1 MINCQNE
8 MQYGVLM
15 KNFFVF
21 FRKIIP
27 EKSCC
32 FVFIILLLCFSSSTA
47 AKEEDSEKLKK
58 DYFLSQ
64 SLKLGKKPVQSAF
77 FSPNDQQAVILSG
90 SSSLE
95 IFKIQNGKR
104 LSVISSHEHKAI
116 SLVLHAGG
124 KLAVTGGQDD
134 TVRIW
139 STDQSTVQA
148 VMRGH
153 LSAVSVLAL
162 NTGGEILASGSLDG
176 TIILWNMK
184 EHELL
189 KSTKV
194 IGKSSIKSL
203 AFHPNGKILA
213 IGGEDGSLQFR
224 SIPEMKLITTLS
236 GHKNSVN
243 DLEFNPRGDLFVS
256 ASEDGKVIIWDWKVK
271 KQRSKINFEE
281 AVSTIS
287 INPKLAEIVVG
298 TAGGRLETWS
308 LAKGTLLHQ
317 ITESGPLI
325 SSAGYDRNGSRIISA
340 LEDGTV
346 QIWENG
352 VSLHMKTFSGHERIV
367 ESLEFSQNNKFLISS
382 SSDKSVRIW
391 DLKTNESVHNFDI
404 GNHRVQDLR
413 FAPGSQQFATAGT
426 DSSVIIWD
434 AKDGSR
440 VRTLKFHKGKINTIS
455 YHPQDSVLLS
465 AGSDRKWVLWDL
477 VSGKSLLSHKGHTSQ
492 ILAASFSPDG
502 KRFATAG
509 SDLFI
514 KIWQYPQG
522 EELGQ
527 LKGHKKPV
535 RTLAFS
541 PDGKLLASG
550 SQDNQIFIW
559 RLEPEISK
567 TPFRKLDGHSDTVTQ
582 IFFSISGKALIS
594 ISKDKTMRLWE
605 VKSGNMLRIL
615 HGDSTPL
622 FAAAQ
627 SPDGKLIALSN
638 LTNDITILTF
648 PTDIPELQEDKGD
661 VSASGETD
669 NSASLQTSESDSDA
683 SDKYGI
689 DLENLKEMEK
699 LLMTAEELRAYAVTE
714 TEDLS
719 TVQYDL
725 QQRLNLLLKTKDTCL
740 HAAEMEKLALKI
752 LVIVPDDLAAYH
764 ALVKTSILKQDFAT
778 LSLFVSLGYFAELDQ
793 ELYDYISILE
803 VRNIFDNLRFELFDQ
818 SFVRQGNKQKI
829 KLENCKVNPLS
840 VSLSGISWNLRYP
853 VEFLKNI
860 NSIPRLID
868 LREYM
873 NLPQKEFQ
881 DRMFAEIERILGS
894 KTPHSISYLP
904 KTPEE
909 RSEKVPV
916 GILNL
921 NLEKAQTWKD
931 DGMASFSLRK
941 LGGQWQSYQTDR
953 DNRIVMHLPAGSYS
967 LKVAGVLRKTFFLI
981 DGTQLDLSID

>member
-1 MINCQNE
+1 
-8 MQYGVLM
+8 M
-15 KNFFVF
+15 KNLFVF
-21 FRKIIP
+21 IRKIIP
-27 EKSCC
+27 EKTCC
-32 FVFIILLLCFSSSTA
+32 FVFIILLLCLSSSTA

-64 SLKLGKKPVQSAF
+64 SLKLGKKPVQSAV

-95 IFKIQNGKR
+95 IFRIQNGKR
-104 LSVISSHEHKAI
+104 LGVISSHEHKAI

-139 STDQSTVQA
+139 STDQSTAQA

-176 TIILWNMK
+176 TVILWNMK

-203 AFHPNGKILA
+203 AFHPNGRILA

-236 GHKNSVN
+236 GHKNSIN

-256 ASEDGKVIIWDWKVK
+256 GSEDGTVIIWDWKVK
-271 KQRSKINFEE
+271 KQRSKINFED

-287 INPKLAEIVVG
+287 IHPKLAEIVVG

-325 SSAGYDRNGSRIISA
+325 SSTGYDRNGSRIISA

-346 QIWENG
+346 EIWENE
-352 VSLHMKTFSGHERIV
+352 VSLHLKTFSGHERIV
-367 ESLEFSQNNKFLISS
+367 ESLDFSSNNKFLISS
-382 SSDKSVRIW
+382 SSDKRVRIW
-391 DLKTNESVHNFDI
+391 DLKTNENVHNFDI

-413 FAPGSQQFATAGT
+413 FAPGSQSFATAGS

-440 VRTLKFHKGKINTIS
+440 VRTLKFHKGKINALS

-465 AGSDRKWVLWDL
+465 AGSDSKWVLWDL
-477 VSGKSLLSHKGHTSQ
+477 VSGKSMLSHKGHTSQ

-514 KIWQYPQG
+514 KIWEYPQG

-535 RTLAFS
+535 TTLAIS
-541 PDGKLLASG
+541 PDGKFLTSG
-550 SQDNQIFIW
+550 SKDNQIFLW

-567 TPFRKLDGHSDTVTQ
+567 TPFRKLDGHSYNVTQ
-582 IFFSISGKALIS
+582 VFFSIAGKALIS

-605 VKSGNMLRIL
+605 VKSGNMMRIL
-615 HGDSTPL
+615 HVDSTPL
-622 FAAAQ
+622 VAASL

-648 PTDIPELQEDKGD
+648 PTDIPELQDDTGD
-661 VSASGETD
+661 VSVSGETD

-699 LLMTAEELRAYAVTE
+699 LPMTAEELRAYAVTE
-714 TEDLS
+714 TDDFS
-719 TVQYDL
+719 TVQYEM

-778 LSLFVSLGYFAELDQ
+778 LSLFVSSGYFAELDQ

-829 KLENCKVNPLS
+829 KLANCKGNPLS
-840 VSLSGISWNLRYP
+840 VSLSGISRNLRYP

-894 KTPHSISYLP
+894 KTPHPTSYFP

-921 NLEKAQTWKD
+921 NLEKAQTWKN

-941 LGGQWQSYQTDR
+941 VRGQWQSYQTDR

-967 LKVAGVLRKTFFLI
+967 LKVAGILRKTFFLI
-981 DGTQLDLSID
+981 PGT

>member
-1 MINCQNE
+1 
-8 MQYGVLM
+8 M
-15 KNFFVF
+15 KNLFVF
-21 FRKIIP
+21 IRKIIP

-32 FVFIILLLCFSSSTA
+32 FVFIILLLCLSSSTA

-64 SLKLGKKPVQSAF
+64 SLKLGKKPVQSAV

-95 IFKIQNGKR
+95 IFRIQNGKR

-139 STDQSTVQA
+139 STDQSTAQA

-176 TIILWNMK
+176 TVILWNMK

-203 AFHPNGKILA
+203 AFHPNGRILA

-236 GHKNSVN
+236 GHKNSIN

-256 ASEDGKVIIWDWKVK
+256 GSEDGTVIIWDWKVK
-271 KQRSKINFEE
+271 KQRSKINFED

-287 INPKLAEIVVG
+287 IHPKLAEIVVG

-325 SSAGYDRNGSRIISA
+325 SSTGYDRNGSRIISA

-346 QIWENG
+346 EIWENG
-352 VSLHMKTFSGHERIV
+352 VSLHLKTFSGHERIV
-367 ESLEFSQNNKFLISS
+367 ESLDFSSNNKFLISS

-391 DLKTNESVHNFDI
+391 DLKTNENVHNFDI

-413 FAPGSQQFATAGT
+413 FAPGSQSFATAGS

-440 VRTLKFHKGKINTIS
+440 VRTLKFHKGKINALS

-514 KIWQYPQG
+514 KIWEYPQG
-522 EELGQ
+522 EELGK

-535 RTLAFS
+535 TTLAFS

-550 SQDNQIFIW
+550 SQDNQIFLW

-567 TPFRKLDGHSDTVTQ
+567 TPFRKLDGHSYNVTQ
-582 IFFSISGKALIS
+582 VFFSIAGKALIS

-605 VKSGNMLRIL
+605 VKSGKMLRIL

-622 FAAAQ
+622 VAAAL

-648 PTDIPELQEDKGD
+648 PTDIPELQDDTGD

-699 LLMTAEELRAYAVTE
+699 LPMTAEELRAYAVTE

-719 TVQYDL
+719 TVQYEM

-778 LSLFVSLGYFAELDQ
+778 LSLFVSSGYFAELDQ

-829 KLENCKVNPLS
+829 KLANCKGNPLS
-840 VSLSGISWNLRYP
+840 VSLSGISRNLRYP

-894 KTPHSISYLP
+894 RTPHPTSYFP

-921 NLEKAQTWKD
+921 NLEKAQTWKN

-941 LGGQWQSYQTDR
+941 VGGQWQSYQTDR

-981 DGTQLDLSID
+981 AGTQLDLSID

>member
-1 MINCQNE
+1 
-8 MQYGVLM
+8 M
-15 KNFFVF
+15 KNLFVF
-21 FRKIIP
+21 IRKIIP
-27 EKSCC
+27 EKTCC
-32 FVFIILLLCFSSSTA
+32 FVFIILLLCLSSSTA

-64 SLKLGKKPVQSAF
+64 SLKLGKKPVQSAV

-95 IFKIQNGKR
+95 IFRIQNGKR
-104 LSVISSHEHKAI
+104 LGVISSHEHKAI

-139 STDQSTVQA
+139 STDQSTAQA

-176 TIILWNMK
+176 TVILWNMK

-203 AFHPNGKILA
+203 AFHPNGRILA

-236 GHKNSVN
+236 GHKNSIN

-256 ASEDGKVIIWDWKVK
+256 GSEDGTVIIWDWKVK
-271 KQRSKINFEE
+271 KQRSKINFED

-287 INPKLAEIVVG
+287 IHPKLAEIVVG

-325 SSAGYDRNGSRIISA
+325 SSTGYDRNGSRIISA

-346 QIWENG
+346 EIWENG
-352 VSLHMKTFSGHERIV
+352 VSLHLKTFSGHERIV
-367 ESLEFSQNNKFLISS
+367 ESLDFSSNNKFLISS

-391 DLKTNESVHNFDI
+391 DLKTNENVHNFDI

-413 FAPGSQQFATAGT
+413 FAPGSQSFATAGS

-440 VRTLKFHKGKINTIS
+440 VRTLKFHKGKINALS

-465 AGSDRKWVLWDL
+465 AGSDSKWVLWDL

-514 KIWQYPQG
+514 KIWEYPQG
-522 EELGQ
+522 EELGK

-535 RTLAFS
+535 TTLAFS

-550 SQDNQIFIW
+550 SQDNQIFLW

-582 IFFSISGKALIS
+582 VFFSKAGKALIS

-605 VKSGNMLRIL
+605 VKSGNMMRIL
-615 HGDSTPL
+615 HVDSTPL
-622 FAAAQ
+622 VAASL

-648 PTDIPELQEDKGD
+648 PTDIPELQDDTGD
-661 VSASGETD
+661 VSVSGETD

-699 LLMTAEELRAYAVTE
+699 LPMTAEELRAYAVTE

-719 TVQYDL
+719 TVQYEM

-778 LSLFVSLGYFAELDQ
+778 LSLFVSSGYFAELDQ

-829 KLENCKVNPLS
+829 KLANCKGNPLS
-840 VSLSGISWNLRYP
+840 VSLSGISRNLRYP

-894 KTPHSISYLP
+894 KTPHPTSYFP

-921 NLEKAQTWKD
+921 NLEKAQTWKN

-941 LGGQWQSYQTDR
+941 VGGQWQSYQTDR

-981 DGTQLDLSID
+981 AGTKLDLSID

>member
-1 MINCQNE
+1 
-8 MQYGVLM
+8 M
-15 KNFFVF
+15 KNLFVF
-21 FRKIIP
+21 IRKIIP
-27 EKSCC
+27 EKTCC
-32 FVFIILLLCFSSSTA
+32 FVFIILLLCLSSSSA
-47 AKEEDSEKLKK
+47 GKEEDSEKPKK

-64 SLKLGKKPVQSAF
+64 SLKLGKKPVQSAV

-95 IFKIQNGKR
+95 IFRIQNGKR

-139 STDQSTVQA
+139 SIDQGTAQA

-176 TIILWNMK
+176 TVILWNMK

-203 AFHPNGKILA
+203 AFHPNGRILA

-236 GHKNSVN
+236 GHKNSIN

-256 ASEDGKVIIWDWKVK
+256 GSEDGKVIIWDWKVK
-271 KQRSKINFEE
+271 KQRSKINFED

-287 INPKLAEIVVG
+287 INPKLEEIVVG
-298 TAGGRLETWS
+298 TEGGRLETWS

-317 ITESGPLI
+317 ITESGPLV
-325 SSAGYDRNGSRIISA
+325 SSAGYDRKGRRIISA

-352 VSLHMKTFSGHERIV
+352 VSLHLKTFSGHERIV
-367 ESLEFSQNNKFLISS
+367 ETLDFSSNNRFLISS

-391 DLKTNESVHNFDI
+391 DLKTNETVHNFDI

-413 FAPGSQQFATAGT
+413 FAPGGQSFATAGA

-440 VRTLKFHKGKINTIS
+440 IRNLKFHKGKINALS
-455 YHPQDSVLLS
+455 FHPQDSVLLS
-465 AGSDRKWVLWDL
+465 GGSDRQWVIWDL
-477 VSGKSLLSHKGHTSQ
+477 ESGKPLLSSKGHTSQ
-492 ILAASFSPDG
+492 ILAVSISPDG
-502 KRFATAG
+502 RRFATAG
-509 SDLFI
+509 GDLSI
-514 KIWQYPQG
+514 KIWEYPQG
-522 EELGQ
+522 EELGK
-527 LKGHKKPV
+527 LIGHKKPV
-535 RTLAFS
+535 TTLAFS

-550 SQDNQIFIW
+550 SQDNQIFLW

-567 TPFRKLDGHSDTVTQ
+567 TPFLKLDGHDFIVNHV
-582 IFFSISGKALIS
+582 FFSETGKALIS
-594 ISKDKTMRLWE
+594 NSKDKTMRLWE
-605 VKSGNMLRIL
+605 VKSGKMLRIL

-622 FAAAQ
+622 VAAAL

-648 PTDIPELQEDKGD
+648 PTDIPELKDNTGD
-661 VSASGETD
+661 ISGSGEID
-669 NSASLQTSESDSDA
+669 DSPNLHTSESDPGE
-683 SDKYGI
+683 SDKSDI
-689 DLENLKEMEK
+689 NLENLKDMEK
-699 LLMTAEELRAYAVTE
+699 LQMTAEELRAYAVTE
-714 TEDLS
+714 TEGLS
-719 TVQYDL
+719 TVQYEM
-725 QQRLNLLLKTKDTCL
+725 QQRLNLLLKANNTCL

-752 LVIVPDDLAAYH
+752 LAIVPDDLAAYH
-764 ALVKTSILKQDFAT
+764 ALVKTSILKQDFTAM
-778 LSLFVSLGYFAELDQ
+778 SLIVSSGYFAELDQ
-793 ELYDYISILE
+793 ELYDYIPILE
-803 VRNIFDNLRFELFDQ
+803 VRNIFDNFRFGLFDQ

-829 KLENCKVNPLS
+829 KLANCKGNPLS
-840 VSLSGISWNLRYP
+840 ASLSGISRNLRYP

-868 LREYM
+868 LREFT
-873 NLPQKEFQ
+873 NLAQEEFQ
-881 DRMFAEIERILGS
+881 NRMFAEIERILES
-894 KTPHSISYLP
+894 RTPRPTSYLP
-904 KTPEE
+904 RTPEE

-931 DGMASFSLRK
+931 DGMTSFRLRK
-941 LGGQWQSYQTDR
+941 ERGQWQTYQTDR

-967 LKVAGVLRKTFFLI
+967 LKFAGVLRGTFFLI
-981 DGTQLDLSID
+981 AGTQLDLSID

>member
-1 MINCQNE
+1 
-8 MQYGVLM
+8 M
-15 KNFFVF
+15 KNLFVF
-21 FRKIIP
+21 IRKIIP

-32 FVFIILLLCFSSSTA
+32 FVFIILLLCLSSSTA

-64 SLKLGKKPVQSAF
+64 SLKLGKKPVQSAV

-95 IFKIQNGKR
+95 IFRIQNGKR

-139 STDQSTVQA
+139 STDQSTAQA

-176 TIILWNMK
+176 TVILWNMK

-203 AFHPNGKILA
+203 AFHPNGRILA

-236 GHKNSVN
+236 GHKNSIN

-256 ASEDGKVIIWDWKVK
+256 GSEDGTVIIWDWKVK
-271 KQRSKINFEE
+271 KQRSKINFED

-287 INPKLAEIVVG
+287 IHPKLAEIVVG

-325 SSAGYDRNGSRIISA
+325 SSTGYDRNGSRIISA

-346 QIWENG
+346 EIWENG
-352 VSLHMKTFSGHERIV
+352 VSLHLKTFRGHERIV
-367 ESLEFSQNNKFLISS
+367 ESLDFSSNNKFLISS

-391 DLKTNESVHNFDI
+391 DLKTNENVHKFDI

-434 AKDGSR
+434 AKDGSL
-440 VRTLKFHKGKINTIS
+440 VRTLRFHKGKINALS

-465 AGSDRKWVLWDL
+465 AGSDSKWVLWDL
-477 VSGKSLLSHKGHTSQ
+477 VSGKSMLSHKGHTSQ

-514 KIWQYPQG
+514 KIWEYPQG

-535 RTLAFS
+535 TTLAIS
-541 PDGKLLASG
+541 PDGKFLTSG
-550 SQDNQIFIW
+550 SKDNQIFLW

-582 IFFSISGKALIS
+582 VFFSKAGKALIS

-605 VKSGNMLRIL
+605 VKSGNMMRIL
-615 HGDSTPL
+615 HVDSTPL
-622 FAAAQ
+622 AAASL

-648 PTDIPELQEDKGD
+648 PTDIPELQDDTGD
-661 VSASGETD
+661 VSVSGETD

-699 LLMTAEELRAYAVTE
+699 LPMTAEELRAYAVTE

-719 TVQYDL
+719 TVQYEM

-740 HAAEMEKLALKI
+740 YASEMEKLALKI

-778 LSLFVSLGYFAELDQ
+778 LSLFVSSGYFAELDQ

-829 KLENCKVNPLS
+829 KLANCKGNPLS
-840 VSLSGISWNLRYP
+840 VSLSGISRNLRYP

-894 KTPHSISYLP
+894 RTPHPTSYFP

-921 NLEKAQTWKD
+921 NLEKAQTWKN

-941 LGGQWQSYQTDR
+941 VRGQWQSYQTDR

-967 LKVAGVLRKTFFLI
+967 LKVAGILRKTFFLI
-981 DGTQLDLSID
+981 AGTQLDLSID

>member
-1 MINCQNE
+1 
-8 MQYGVLM
+8 M
-15 KNFFVF
+15 KNIFVF
-21 FRKIIP
+21 ILKIIP

-32 FVFIILLLCFSSSTA
+32 FVFIILLLCLPSSTA

-64 SLKLGKKPVQSAF
+64 SLNLGKNPVQSAV

-95 IFKIQNGKR
+95 IFRIQNGKR
-104 LSVISSHEHKAI
+104 LRVISSHEHKAI

-139 STDQSTVQA
+139 STDQTTAQA

-153 LSAVSVLAL
+153 LSAVSALAL
-162 NTGGEILASGSLDG
+162 NAGGGILASGSLDG
-176 TIILWNMK
+176 TVILWNMK

-194 IGKSSIKSL
+194 ISSSSIKSL
-203 AFHPNGKILA
+203 AFHPNGRILA

-224 SIPEMKLITTLS
+224 GIPEMELITTLS
-236 GHKNSVN
+236 GHKKSIN
-243 DLEFNPRGDLFVS
+243 DLEFNPRGDVFVS
-256 ASEDGKVIIWDWKVK
+256 GSEDGYLIIWDWKVK
-271 KQRSKINFEE
+271 KQRSKINFED

-287 INPKLAEIVVG
+287 INPKLEEIVVG
-298 TAGGRLETWS
+298 TEGGRLETWS

-317 ITESGPLI
+317 ITESGPLV
-325 SSAGYDRNGSRIISA
+325 SSAGYDRNGRRIITA

-346 QIWENG
+346 RIWENG
-352 VSLHMKTFSGHERIV
+352 VSLHLKTLKGHGRIV
-367 ESLEFSQNNKFLISS
+367 ETLDFSSNNRFLISS

-391 DLKTNESVHNFDI
+391 DLKTNETVHNFDI

-413 FAPGSQQFATAGT
+413 FSPGGQSFATAGT

-440 VRTLKFHKGKINTIS
+440 IRNLKFHKGKINALS
-455 YHPQDSVLLS
+455 FHPQDSVLLS
-465 AGSDRKWVLWDL
+465 GGSDRQWVIWDL
-477 VSGKSLLSHKGHTSQ
+477 ESGKPLLSSKGHTSQ
-492 ILAASFSPDG
+492 ILAVSISPDG
-502 KRFATAG
+502 RRFATSG
-509 SDLFI
+509 GDLSI
-514 KIWQYPQG
+514 KIWEYPQG
-522 EELGQ
+522 EELGK

-535 RTLAFS
+535 TTLAFS

-550 SQDNQIFIW
+550 SQDNQIFLW
-559 RLEPEISK
+559 GLEPEISK
-567 TPFRKLDGHSDTVTQ
+567 TPFRKLDGHDFIVNQ
-582 IFFSISGKALIS
+582 VFFSKTGKALIS

-605 VKSGNMLRIL
+605 VKSGKMLRIL

-622 FAAAQ
+622 VAAAL

-648 PTDIPELQEDKGD
+648 PTDIPELKDNTGD
-661 VSASGETD
+661 ISGSGETD
-669 NSASLQTSESDSDA
+669 DSPNLHTSESDPGE
-683 SDKYGI
+683 SDKSDI
-689 DLENLKEMEK
+689 NLENLKDMEK
-699 LLMTAEELRAYAVTE
+699 LQMTVEELRAYAVTE
-714 TEDLS
+714 TEGLS
-719 TVQYDL
+719 TVQYEM
-725 QQRLNLLLKTKDTCL
+725 QQRLNLLLKANNTCL

-752 LVIVPDDLAAYH
+752 LAIVPDELVAYH
-764 ALVKTSILKQDFAT
+764 ALVKTSILKKDFTAI
-778 LSLFVSLGYFAELDQ
+778 SLIVSSGYFAVLEQ
-793 ELYDYISILE
+793 ELTDYISILE
-803 VRNIFDNLRFELFDQ
+803 VRNIFDNFRFGLFDQ
-818 SFVRQGNKQKI
+818 SFVRQGNKQKV
-829 KLENCKVNPLS
+829 KLVNCKGNPLS
-840 VSLSGISWNLRYP
+840 ASLSGIFRNLRYP
-853 VEFLKNI
+853 VEFLKHI

-868 LREYM
+868 LREFT
-873 NLPQKEFQ
+873 NLSEEEFQ

-894 KTPHSISYLP
+894 RTPHTTSYLP
-904 KTPEE
+904 RTPEE

-921 NLEKAQTWKD
+921 NLEKAQTWKN

-941 LGGQWQSYQTDR
+941 VGGQWQSYQTDR

-981 DGTQLDLSID
+981 AGTQLDLSID

>member
-1 MINCQNE
+1 
-8 MQYGVLM
+8 M
-15 KNFFVF
+15 KNLFVF
-21 FRKIIP
+21 IRKIIP

-32 FVFIILLLCFSSSTA
+32 FVFIILLLCLSSSTA

-64 SLKLGKKPVQSAF
+64 SLKLGKKPVQSAV

-95 IFKIQNGKR
+95 IFRIQNGKR
-104 LSVISSHEHKAI
+104 LRVISSHEHKAI

-139 STDQSTVQA
+139 STDQSTAQA

-153 LSAVSVLAL
+153 LSAVSALAL

-176 TIILWNMK
+176 TVILWNMK

-203 AFHPNGKILA
+203 AFHPNGRILA

-236 GHKNSVN
+236 GHKNSIN

-256 ASEDGKVIIWDWKVK
+256 GSEDGKVIIWDWKVK
-271 KQRSKINFEE
+271 KQRSKINFED

-287 INPKLAEIVVG
+287 MHPKLAEIVVG

-325 SSAGYDRNGSRIISA
+325 SSTGYDRNGSRIISA

-346 QIWENG
+346 EIWENG
-352 VSLHMKTFSGHERIV
+352 VSLHLKTFSGHERIV
-367 ESLEFSQNNKFLISS
+367 ESLDFSSNNKFLISS
-382 SSDKSVRIW
+382 SSEKSVRIW
-391 DLKTNESVHNFDI
+391 DLKTNENVHNFDI

-434 AKDGSR
+434 AKDGR
-440 VRTLKFHKGKINTIS
+440 RIHNLKFHKGKINTIS
-455 YHPQDSVLLS
+455 YHPEDSVLLS

-492 ILAASFSPDG
+492 ILAASFSSVG

-514 KIWQYPQG
+514 KIWEYPQG
-522 EELGQ
+522 EELGK

-535 RTLAFS
+535 TTLAFS

-550 SQDNQIFIW
+550 SQDNQIFLW

-567 TPFRKLDGHSDTVTQ
+567 TPFRKLDGHSYTVTQ
-582 IFFSISGKALIS
+582 IFFSKAGKALIS

-605 VKSGNMLRIL
+605 VKSGKMLRIL

-622 FAAAQ
+622 VAATLR
-627 SPDGKLIALSN
+627 PDGELIALSN

-648 PTDIPELQEDKGD
+648 PTDIPELQDDTGD

-699 LLMTAEELRAYAVTE
+699 LPMTAEELRAYAVTE
-714 TEDLS
+714 TDDLS
-719 TVQYDL
+719 TVQYEM

-778 LSLFVSLGYFAELDQ
+778 LSLFVSSGYFAELDQ

-829 KLENCKVNPLS
+829 KLANCKGNPLS
-840 VSLSGISWNLRYP
+840 VSLSGISRNLRYP

-894 KTPHSISYLP
+894 RTPHPTSYLP
-904 KTPEE
+904 RTPEE

-916 GILNL
+916 VTLNL
-921 NLEKAQTWKD
+921 NLEKAQTWKN
-931 DGMASFSLRK
+931 DGMTSFRLRK
-941 LGGQWQSYQTDR
+941 ERGQWQTYQTDR

-967 LKVAGVLRKTFFLI
+967 LKFAGVLRKTFFLI
-981 DGTQLDLSID
+981 AGTQLDLSID

>member
-1 MINCQNE
+1 
-8 MQYGVLM
+8 M
-15 KNFFVF
+15 KNLFVF
-21 FRKIIP
+21 IRKIIP

-32 FVFIILLLCFSSSTA
+32 FVFIILLLFLSSSTA

-64 SLKLGKKPVQSAF
+64 SLKLGKKPVQYAV

-95 IFKIQNGKR
+95 IFRIQNGKR
-104 LSVISSHEHKAI
+104 LRVISSHEHKAI

-139 STDQSTVQA
+139 STDQSTAQA

-176 TIILWNMK
+176 TVILWNMK

-203 AFHPNGKILA
+203 AFHPNGRILA

-236 GHKNSVN
+236 GHKKSIN

-256 ASEDGKVIIWDWKVK
+256 GSEDGKVIIWNWKVK
-271 KQRSKINFEE
+271 KQRSTINFED

-287 INPKLAEIVVG
+287 IHPKLAEIVVG
-298 TAGGRLETWS
+298 TAEGRLETWS

-317 ITESGPLI
+317 ITESGPLV
-325 SSAGYDRNGSRIISA
+325 SSAGYDRNGRRIISA

-352 VSLHMKTFSGHERIV
+352 VSLHLKTFSGHERIV
-367 ESLEFSQNNKFLISS
+367 ETLDFSSNNRFLISS

-391 DLKTNESVHNFDI
+391 DLKTNETVHNFDI

-413 FAPGSQQFATAGT
+413 FAPGGQSFATAGA

-440 VRTLKFHKGKINTIS
+440 IRNLKFHKGKINALS
-455 YHPQDSVLLS
+455 FHPQDSVLLS
-465 AGSDRKWVLWDL
+465 GGSDRQWVIWDL
-477 VSGKSLLSHKGHTSQ
+477 ESGKPLLSSKGHTAQ
-492 ILAASFSPDG
+492 ILAVSISPDG
-502 KRFATAG
+502 RRFATAG
-509 SDLFI
+509 GDLSI
-514 KIWQYPQG
+514 KIWEYPQG
-522 EELGQ
+522 EELGK
-527 LKGHKKPV
+527 LIGHKKPV
-535 RTLAFS
+535 TTLAFS

-550 SQDNQIFIW
+550 SQDNQIFLW

-582 IFFSISGKALIS
+582 VFFSKAGKALIS

-605 VKSGNMLRIL
+605 VKSGKMLRIL

-622 FAAAQ
+622 VAAAL

-648 PTDIPELQEDKGD
+648 PTDIPELQDDTGD

-699 LLMTAEELRAYAVTE
+699 LPMTAEELRAYAVTE
-714 TEDLS
+714 TDDLS
-719 TVQYDL
+719 TVQYEMR
-725 QQRLNLLLKTKDTCL
+725 QRLNLLLKTKDTCL

-764 ALVKTSILKQDFAT
+764 ALVKTSILKQDFTT
-778 LSLFVSLGYFAELDQ
+778 LSLFVSSGYFAELDQ

-829 KLENCKVNPLS
+829 KLANCKGNPLS
-840 VSLSGISWNLRYP
+840 VSLSGISRNLRYP
-853 VEFLKNI
+853 VEFLKKI

-881 DRMFAEIERILGS
+881 DRMFAEIERILES
-894 KTPHSISYLP
+894 RTPHPTSYFP

-921 NLEKAQTWKD
+921 NLEKAQTWKN

-941 LGGQWQSYQTDR
+941 VGDEWQSYQTDR
-953 DNRIVMHLPAGSYS
+953 DHKIVMHLPAGSYS
-967 LKVAGVLRKTFFLI
+967 LKVAGVLRKTFFLF
-981 DGTQLDLSID
+981 DGTQFDLSIN

>member
-1 MINCQNE
+1 
-8 MQYGVLM
+8 M
-15 KNFFVF
+15 KNLFVF
-21 FRKIIP
+21 IRKIIP

-32 FVFIILLLCFSSSTA
+32 FVFIILLLCLSSSTA

-64 SLKLGKKPVQSAF
+64 SLKLGKKPVQSAV

-95 IFKIQNGKR
+95 IFRIQNGKR
-104 LSVISSHEHKAI
+104 LRVISSYEHKAI

-139 STDQSTVQA
+139 STDQSTAQA

-176 TIILWNMK
+176 TVILWNMK

-203 AFHPNGKILA
+203 AFHPNGRILA

-236 GHKNSVN
+236 GHKNSIN

-256 ASEDGKVIIWDWKVK
+256 GSEDGKVIIWDWKVK
-271 KQRSKINFEE
+271 KQRSKINFED

-287 INPKLAEIVVG
+287 IHPKLAEIVVG

-325 SSAGYDRNGSRIISA
+325 SSTGYDRNGSRIISA

-346 QIWENG
+346 EIWENG
-352 VSLHMKTFSGHERIV
+352 VSLHLKTFSGHERIV
-367 ESLEFSQNNKFLISS
+367 ESLDFSSNNKFLISS

-391 DLKTNESVHNFDI
+391 DLKTNITVYNYDI

-440 VRTLKFHKGKINTIS
+440 VRTLKFHKGKINALS
-455 YHPQDSVLLS
+455 YHPEDSVLLS

-514 KIWQYPQG
+514 KIWEYPQG
-522 EELGQ
+522 EELGK

-535 RTLAFS
+535 TTLAFS

-550 SQDNQIFIW
+550 SQDNQIFLW

-567 TPFRKLDGHSDTVTQ
+567 TPFRKLEGHSYIVTQ
-582 IFFSISGKALIS
+582 VFFSIAGKALIS

-605 VKSGNMLRIL
+605 VKSGKMLRIL

-622 FAAAQ
+622 VAAAL

-648 PTDIPELQEDKGD
+648 PTDIPELQDDTGD

-699 LLMTAEELRAYAVTE
+699 LPMTAEELRAYAVTE
-714 TEDLS
+714 TDDLS
-719 TVQYDL
+719 TVQYEM

-778 LSLFVSLGYFAELDQ
+778 LSLFVSSGYFAELDQ

-829 KLENCKVNPLS
+829 KLANCKGNPLS
-840 VSLSGISWNLRYP
+840 VSLSGISRNLHYP

-894 KTPHSISYLP
+894 RTPHPTSYLP

-921 NLEKAQTWKD
+921 NLEKAQTWKN

-941 LGGQWQSYQTDR
+941 VGGQWQSYQTDR

-981 DGTQLDLSID
+981 AGTQFDLSID

>member
-1 MINCQNE
+1 
-8 MQYGVLM
+8 M
-15 KNFFVF
+15 KNLFVF
-21 FRKIIP
+21 IRKKIP

-32 FVFIILLLCFSSSTA
+32 FVFIILLLCLSSSTA

-64 SLKLGKKPVQSAF
+64 SLKLGKKPVQSAV
-77 FSPNDQQAVILSG
+77 FSPNDQQVVILSG

-95 IFKIQNGKR
+95 IFRIQNGKR
-104 LSVISSHEHKAI
+104 LRVISSHEHKAI

-139 STDQSTVQA
+139 STDQSIAQA

-176 TIILWNMK
+176 TVILWNMK

-203 AFHPNGKILA
+203 AFHPNGRILA

-236 GHKNSVN
+236 GHKKSIN
-243 DLEFNPRGDLFVS
+243 DLEFNPRGVLFVS
-256 ASEDGKVIIWDWKVK
+256 GSEDGKVIIWDWKVK
-271 KQRSKINFEE
+271 KQRSTINFED

-287 INPKLAEIVVG
+287 IHPKLAEIVVG

-325 SSAGYDRNGSRIISA
+325 SSAGYDRNGNRIILA

-346 QIWENG
+346 EIWENG
-352 VSLHMKTFSGHERIV
+352 VSLYLKTFSGHERIV
-367 ESLEFSQNNKFLISS
+367 GSLDFSSNNKFLISS

-391 DLKTNESVHNFDI
+391 DLKTNETVHNFDI

-413 FAPGSQQFATAGT
+413 FAPGGQSFATAGS
-426 DSSVIIWD
+426 DSSVIIWN

-440 VRTLKFHKGKINTIS
+440 IRNLKFHKGKINALS
-455 YHPQDSVLLS
+455 FHPEDSVLLS
-465 AGSDRKWVLWDL
+465 GGSDRQWVIWDL
-477 VSGKSLLSHKGHTSQ
+477 ESGKPLLSSKGHTSQ
-492 ILAASFSPDG
+492 ILAVSISPDG
-502 KRFATAG
+502 RRFATAG
-509 SDLFI
+509 GDLSI
-514 KIWQYPQG
+514 KIWGYPQG
-522 EELGQ
+522 EELGK

-535 RTLAFS
+535 TTLAFS

-550 SQDNQIFIW
+550 AQDNQIFLW

-567 TPFRKLDGHSDTVTQ
+567 IPFRKLEGHDFIVNHV
-582 IFFSISGKALIS
+582 FFSEDGKALIS

-605 VKSGNMLRIL
+605 VKSGKLLRIL

-622 FAAAQ
+622 VAAAL

-648 PTDIPELQEDKGD
+648 PTDIPELQNDTGD

-699 LLMTAEELRAYAVTE
+699 LPMTAEGLRAYAVTE
-714 TEDLS
+714 TDDLS
-719 TVQYDL
+719 TVQYEMR
-725 QQRLNLLLKTKDTCL
+725 QRLNLLLKAKNTCL
-740 HAAEMEKLALKI
+740 HAAEMEKLALQI

-764 ALVKTSILKQDFAT
+764 ALVKTSILKQDFAVM
-778 LSLFVSLGYFAELDQ
+778 SLIVSSGYFAELDQ
-793 ELYDYISILE
+793 ETYDYLSILE
-803 VRNIFDNLRFELFDQ
+803 VRNIFDNLRFGLFDQ

-829 KLENCKVNPLS
+829 KLANCKGNPLS
-840 VSLSGISWNLRYP
+840 VSLSGIIRNLRYP
-853 VEFLKNI
+853 VEFLTKI

-868 LREYM
+868 LREFT
-873 NLPQKEFQ
+873 NLAQEEFQ
-881 DRMFAEIERILGS
+881 NRMFANIERILES
-894 KTPHSISYLP
+894 MTPHPPSYLP
-904 KTPEE
+904 KTPEG
-909 RSEKVPV
+909 RSEKISV
-916 GILNL
+916 GTLNL
-921 NLEKAQTWKD
+921 NLEKAQTWKN
-931 DGMASFSLRK
+931 DGMTSFRLRK
-941 LGGQWQSYQTDR
+941 ERGQWQTYQTDR

-967 LKVAGVLRKTFFLI
+967 LKFAGVLRKTFFLI
-981 DGTQLDLSID
+981 AGTQLDLSID

>member
-1 MINCQNE
+1 
-8 MQYGVLM
+8 M
-15 KNFFVF
+15 KNLFVF
-21 FRKIIP
+21 IRKIIP
-27 EKSCC
+27 EKTCC
-32 FVFIILLLCFSSSTA
+32 FVFIILLLCLSSSAA

-64 SLKLGKKPVQSAF
+64 SLKLGKKPVQSAV

-95 IFKIQNGKR
+95 IFRIQNGKR
-104 LSVISSHEHKAI
+104 LGVISSHEHKAI

-139 STDQSTVQA
+139 STDQSTAQA

-162 NTGGEILASGSLDG
+162 NTGGDILASGSLDG
-176 TIILWNMK
+176 TVILWNMK

-203 AFHPNGKILA
+203 AFHPNGRILA

-236 GHKNSVN
+236 GHKNSIN

-256 ASEDGKVIIWDWKVK
+256 GSEDGTVIIWDWKVK
-271 KQRSKINFEE
+271 KQRSKINFED

-287 INPKLAEIVVG
+287 MHPKLAEIVVG

-325 SSAGYDRNGSRIISA
+325 SSTGYDRNGSRIISA

-346 QIWENG
+346 EIWENG
-352 VSLHMKTFSGHERIV
+352 VSLHLKTFRGHERIV
-367 ESLEFSQNNKFLISS
+367 ESLDFSSNNKFLISS

-391 DLKTNESVHNFDI
+391 DLKTNENVHNFDI

-413 FAPGSQQFATAGT
+413 FAPGSQSFATAGS

-440 VRTLKFHKGKINTIS
+440 VRTLKFHKGKINALS

-465 AGSDRKWVLWDL
+465 AGSDSKWVLWDL
-477 VSGKSLLSHKGHTSQ
+477 VSGKSMLSHKGHTSQ

-509 SDLFI
+509 SNLFI
-514 KIWQYPQG
+514 KIWEYPQG

-535 RTLAFS
+535 TTLAFS

-550 SQDNQIFIW
+550 SQDNQIFLW

-567 TPFRKLDGHSDTVTQ
+567 TPFRKLDGHGYNVSQV
-582 IFFSISGKALIS
+582 FFSIAGKALIS

-605 VKSGNMLRIL
+605 VKSGKMLRIL

-622 FAAAQ
+622 VAAAL

-648 PTDIPELQEDKGD
+648 PTDIPELQDDTGD

-683 SDKYGI
+683 SEKYGI

-699 LLMTAEELRAYAVTE
+699 LPMTAEELRAYAVTE

-719 TVQYDL
+719 TVQYEM

-778 LSLFVSLGYFAELDQ
+778 LSLFVSSGYFAELDQ

-829 KLENCKVNPLS
+829 KLANCKGNPLS
-840 VSLSGISWNLRYP
+840 ASLSGISRNLRYP
-853 VEFLKNI
+853 VEFLKQI

-868 LREYM
+868 LREFA
-873 NLPQKEFQ
+873 NLSEEEFQ
-881 DRMFAEIERILGS
+881 DRMLAEIERILES
-894 KTPHSISYLP
+894 RTPHPTSYFP
-904 KTPEE
+904 RTAEE

-921 NLEKAQTWKD
+921 NLEKAQTWKN

-941 LGGQWQSYQTDR
+941 VGGQWQSYQTDR

-981 DGTQLDLSID
+981 AGTQLDLSID

>member
-1 MINCQNE
+1 
-8 MQYGVLM
+8 M
-15 KNFFVF
+15 KNLFVF
-21 FRKIIP
+21 IRKIIP

-32 FVFIILLLCFSSSTA
+32 FVFIILLLCLSSSTA

-64 SLKLGKKPVQSAF
+64 SLKLGKKPVQSAV

-95 IFKIQNGKR
+95 IFRIQNGKR

-139 STDQSTVQA
+139 STDQSTAQA

-176 TIILWNMK
+176 TVILWNMK

-203 AFHPNGKILA
+203 AFHPNGRILA

-236 GHKNSVN
+236 GHKNSIN

-256 ASEDGKVIIWDWKVK
+256 GSEDGKVIIWDWKVK
-271 KQRSKINFEE
+271 KQRSKINFED

-287 INPKLAEIVVG
+287 IHPKLAEIVVG

-325 SSAGYDRNGSRIISA
+325 SSTGYDRNGSRIISA

-346 QIWENG
+346 EIWENG
-352 VSLHMKTFSGHERIV
+352 VSLHLKTFSGHERIV
-367 ESLEFSQNNKFLISS
+367 ESLDFSSNNKFLISS

-391 DLKTNESVHNFDI
+391 DLKTNENVHNFDI

-434 AKDGSR
+434 AKDGR
-440 VRTLKFHKGKINTIS
+440 RIHNLKFHKGKINALS

-514 KIWQYPQG
+514 KIWEYPQG
-522 EELGQ
+522 EELGK

-535 RTLAFS
+535 TTLAFS

-550 SQDNQIFIW
+550 SQDNQIFLW

-567 TPFRKLDGHSDTVTQ
+567 TPFRKLEGHSYIVTQ
-582 IFFSISGKALIS
+582 VFFSIAGKALIS

-605 VKSGNMLRIL
+605 VKSGKMLRIL

-622 FAAAQ
+622 VAAAL

-648 PTDIPELQEDKGD
+648 PTDIPELQDDTGD

-699 LLMTAEELRAYAVTE
+699 LPMTAEELRAYAVTE
-714 TEDLS
+714 TDDLS
-719 TVQYDL
+719 TVQYEM

-778 LSLFVSLGYFAELDQ
+778 LSLFVSSGYFAELDQ

-829 KLENCKVNPLS
+829 KLANCKGNPLS
-840 VSLSGISWNLRYP
+840 VSLSGISRNLRYP

-894 KTPHSISYLP
+894 RTPHPTSYFP

-921 NLEKAQTWKD
+921 NLEKAQTWKN

-941 LGGQWQSYQTDR
+941 VGGQWQSYQTDR

-981 DGTQLDLSID
+981 AGTKLDLSID

>member
-15 KNFFVF
+15 KNLFVF
-21 FRKIIP
+21 IRKIIP
-27 EKSCC
+27 EKICC
-32 FVFIILLLCFSSSTA
+32 FVFIILLLCLSSSTA

-64 SLKLGKKPVQSAF
+64 SLKLGKKPVQSAV

-95 IFKIQNGKR
+95 IFRIQNGKR

-139 STDQSTVQA
+139 STDQSTAQA

-176 TIILWNMK
+176 TVILWNMK

-203 AFHPNGKILA
+203 AFHPNGRILA

-236 GHKNSVN
+236 GHKNSIN

-256 ASEDGKVIIWDWKVK
+256 GSEDGKVIIWDWKVK
-271 KQRSKINFEE
+271 KQRSKINFED

-287 INPKLAEIVVG
+287 IHPKLEEIVVG

-325 SSAGYDRNGSRIISA
+325 SSTGYDRNGSRIISA

-346 QIWENG
+346 EIWENG
-352 VSLHMKTFSGHERIV
+352 VSLHLKTFSGHERIV
-367 ESLEFSQNNKFLISS
+367 ESLDFSSNNKFLISS

-391 DLKTNESVHNFDI
+391 DLKTNITVYNYDI

-440 VRTLKFHKGKINTIS
+440 DRTLKFHKGKINALS
-455 YHPQDSVLLS
+455 YHPEDSVLLS

-514 KIWQYPQG
+514 KIWEYPQG
-522 EELGQ
+522 EELGK

-535 RTLAFS
+535 TTLAFS

-550 SQDNQIFIW
+550 SQDHQIFLW

-567 TPFRKLDGHSDTVTQ
+567 TPFRKLEGHSYIVTQ
-582 IFFSISGKALIS
+582 VFFSIAGKALIS

-605 VKSGNMLRIL
+605 VKSGKMLRIL

-622 FAAAQ
+622 VAAAL

-648 PTDIPELQEDKGD
+648 PTDIPELQDDTGD

-699 LLMTAEELRAYAVTE
+699 LPMTAEELRAYAVTE
-714 TEDLS
+714 TDDLS
-719 TVQYDL
+719 TVQYEMR
-725 QQRLNLLLKTKDTCL
+725 QRLNLLLKTKDTCL

-778 LSLFVSLGYFAELDQ
+778 LSLFVSSGYFAELDQ

-829 KLENCKVNPLS
+829 KLANCKGNPLS
-840 VSLSGISWNLRYP
+840 VSLSGISRNLHYP

-881 DRMFAEIERILGS
+881 DRMFA
-894 KTPHSISYLP
+894 
-904 KTPEE
+904 
-909 RSEKVPV
+909 
-916 GILNL
+916 
-921 NLEKAQTWKD
+921 
-931 DGMASFSLRK
+931 
-941 LGGQWQSYQTDR
+941 
-953 DNRIVMHLPAGSYS
+953 
-967 LKVAGVLRKTFFLI
+967 
-981 DGTQLDLSID
+981 

>member
-1 MINCQNE
+1 
-8 MQYGVLM
+8 M
-15 KNFFVF
+15 KNLFVF
-21 FRKIIP
+21 IRKIIP
-27 EKSCC
+27 EKNCS
-32 FVFIILLLCFSSSTA
+32 FIFIILLLCLSSSTA
-47 AKEEDSEKLKK
+47 AEEEDSEKLKK

-64 SLKLGKKPVQSAF
+64 SLNLGKKPVQSAV

-95 IFKIQNGKR
+95 IFRIQNGKR
-104 LSVISSHEHKAI
+104 LRVISSHEHKAI

-139 STDQSTVQA
+139 STDQATAQA

-153 LSAVSVLAL
+153 MSAVSVLAL
-162 NTGGEILASGSLDG
+162 NAGGEILASGSLDG
-176 TIILWNMK
+176 TVILWNMK

-194 IGKSSIKSL
+194 ISSSSIKSL
-203 AFHPNGKILA
+203 AFHPNGRILA

-236 GHKNSVN
+236 GHKKSID

-256 ASEDGKVIIWDWKVK
+256 GSEDGNLIIWDWKVK
-271 KQRSKINFEE
+271 KQRFKIDFED

-287 INPKLAEIVVG
+287 INPKLEEIVVG
-298 TAGGRLETWS
+298 TEGGRLETWS

-317 ITESGPLI
+317 ITESGPLV
-325 SSAGYDRNGSRIISA
+325 SSAGYDRNGRRIISA

-352 VSLHMKTFSGHERIV
+352 VSLHLKTFSGHERIV
-367 ESLEFSQNNKFLISS
+367 ETLDFSSNNRFLISS

-391 DLKTNESVHNFDI
+391 DLKTNETVHNFDI

-413 FAPGSQQFATAGT
+413 FAPGGQSFATAGA

-440 VRTLKFHKGKINTIS
+440 IRNLKFHKGKINALS
-455 YHPQDSVLLS
+455 FHPQDSVLLS
-465 AGSDRKWVLWDL
+465 GGSDRQWVIWDL
-477 VSGKSLLSHKGHTSQ
+477 ESGKPLLSSKGHTSQ
-492 ILAASFSPDG
+492 ILAVSISPDG
-502 KRFATAG
+502 RRFATAG
-509 SDLFI
+509 GDLSI
-514 KIWQYPQG
+514 KIWEYPQG
-522 EELGQ
+522 EELGK
-527 LKGHKKPV
+527 LIGHKKPV
-535 RTLAFS
+535 TTLAFS

-550 SQDNQIFIW
+550 SQDNQIFLW

-567 TPFRKLDGHSDTVTQ
+567 TPFLKLDGHDFIVNQ
-582 IFFSISGKALIS
+582 VFFSKTGKALIS

-605 VKSGNMLRIL
+605 VKSGKMLRIL

-622 FAAAQ
+622 VAAAL

-648 PTDIPELQEDKGD
+648 PTDIPELKDNTGD
-661 VSASGETD
+661 ISGSVETD
-669 NSASLQTSESDSDA
+669 DSANLHTSESDPGA
-683 SDKYGI
+683 SDKSDI
-689 DLENLKEMEK
+689 NLENLKDMEK
-699 LLMTAEELRAYAVTE
+699 LQMTAEELRAYAVTE
-714 TEDLS
+714 TEGLS
-719 TVQYDL
+719 TVQYEM
-725 QQRLNLLLKTKDTCL
+725 QQRLNLLLKANNTCL

-752 LVIVPDDLAAYH
+752 LAIVPDDLAAYH
-764 ALVKTSILKQDFAT
+764 ALVKTSILKKDFTAM
-778 LSLFVSLGYFAELDQ
+778 SLIVSSGYFAELDQ

-803 VRNIFDNLRFELFDQ
+803 VRNIFDNFRFGLFDQ

-829 KLENCKVNPLS
+829 KLANCKGNPLS
-840 VSLSGISWNLRYP
+840 ASLSGISRNLRYP

-868 LREYM
+868 LREFT
-873 NLPQKEFQ
+873 NLAQEEFQ
-881 DRMFAEIERILGS
+881 NRMFAEIERILES
-894 KTPHSISYLP
+894 RTPRPTSYLP
-904 KTPEE
+904 RTPEE

-931 DGMASFSLRK
+931 DGMTSFRLRK
-941 LGGQWQSYQTDR
+941 ERGQWQTYQTDR

-967 LKVAGVLRKTFFLI
+967 LKFAGVLRETFFLI
-981 DGTQLDLSID
+981 AGTQLDLTID

>member
-1 MINCQNE
+1 M
-8 MQYGVLM
+8 
-15 KNFFVF
+15 
-21 FRKIIP
+21 
-27 EKSCC
+27 
-32 FVFIILLLCFSSSTA
+32 
-47 AKEEDSEKLKK
+47 
-58 DYFLSQ
+58 
-64 SLKLGKKPVQSAF
+64 
-77 FSPNDQQAVILSG
+77 
-90 SSSLE
+90 
-95 IFKIQNGKR
+95 
-104 LSVISSHEHKAI
+104 
-116 SLVLHAGG
+116 
-124 KLAVTGGQDD
+124 
-134 TVRIW
+134 
-139 STDQSTVQA
+139 
-148 VMRGH
+148 
-153 LSAVSVLAL
+153 
-162 NTGGEILASGSLDG
+162 
-176 TIILWNMK
+176 
-184 EHELL
+184 
-189 KSTKV
+189 
-194 IGKSSIKSL
+194 
-203 AFHPNGKILA
+203 
-213 IGGEDGSLQFR
+213 
-224 SIPEMKLITTLS
+224 
-236 GHKNSVN
+236 
-243 DLEFNPRGDLFVS
+243 
-256 ASEDGKVIIWDWKVK
+256 
-271 KQRSKINFEE
+271 
-281 AVSTIS
+281 
-287 INPKLAEIVVG
+287 
-298 TAGGRLETWS
+298 
-308 LAKGTLLHQ
+308 
-317 ITESGPLI
+317 
-325 SSAGYDRNGSRIISA
+325 
-340 LEDGTV
+340 
-346 QIWENG
+346 
-352 VSLHMKTFSGHERIV
+352 
-367 ESLEFSQNNKFLISS
+367 
-382 SSDKSVRIW
+382 
-391 DLKTNESVHNFDI
+391 
-404 GNHRVQDLR
+404 
-413 FAPGSQQFATAGT
+413 
-426 DSSVIIWD
+426 
-434 AKDGSR
+434 
-440 VRTLKFHKGKINTIS
+440 
-455 YHPQDSVLLS
+455 LLS

-514 KIWQYPQG
+514 KIWEYPQG

-550 SQDNQIFIW
+550 SQDNQIFLW

-567 TPFRKLDGHSDTVTQ
+567 TPFRKLVGHSDTVTQ
-582 IFFSISGKALIS
+582 VFFSISGKALIS

-615 HGDSTPL
+615 HADATPL
-622 FAAAQ
+622 FAAAL

-648 PTDIPELQEDKGD
+648 PTDIPELQDDTGD

-699 LLMTAEELRAYAVTE
+699 LPMTAEELRAYAVTE

-725 QQRLNLLLKTKDTCL
+725 QHRLNLLLKTKDTCL

-778 LSLFVSLGYFAELDQ
+778 LSLFVSSGYFAELDQ

-894 KTPHSISYLP
+894 KTPHSTSYLP

>member
-1 MINCQNE
+1 
-8 MQYGVLM
+8 M
-15 KNFFVF
+15 KNLFVF
-21 FRKIIP
+21 IRKIIP
-27 EKSCC
+27 EKNCS
-32 FVFIILLLCFSSSTA
+32 FVFIILLLCLSSSTA
-47 AKEEDSEKLKK
+47 GKEDDSEKLKK

-64 SLKLGKKPVQSAF
+64 SLKLGKKPVQSAV

-95 IFKIQNGKR
+95 IFRIQNGKR
-104 LSVISSHEHKAI
+104 LRVISSHEHKAI

-139 STDQSTVQA
+139 STDQTTAQA

-153 LSAVSVLAL
+153 LSAVSALAL
-162 NTGGEILASGSLDG
+162 NAGGGILASGSLDG
-176 TIILWNMK
+176 TVILWNMK

-194 IGKSSIKSL
+194 ISSSSIKSL
-203 AFHPNGKILA
+203 AFHPNGRILA

-236 GHKNSVN
+236 GHKKSIN
-243 DLEFNPRGDLFVS
+243 DLEFNPRGDVFVS
-256 ASEDGKVIIWDWKVK
+256 SSEDGNLIIWDWKVK
-271 KQRSKINFEE
+271 NQRFKINFED

-298 TAGGRLETWS
+298 TAEGRLETWS
-308 LAKGTLLHQ
+308 LAQGTLLHQ
-317 ITESGPLI
+317 ITESGPLV
-325 SSAGYDRNGSRIISA
+325 SSTGYDRNGRRIISA

-352 VSLHMKTFSGHERIV
+352 VSLHLKTFSGHGRIV
-367 ESLEFSQNNKFLISS
+367 ETLDFSSNNKFLISS

-391 DLKTNESVHNFDI
+391 DLKTNETVHNFDI
-404 GNHRVQDLR
+404 GNHRVQDLS
-413 FAPGSQQFATAGT
+413 FAPGGQSFATAGA

-440 VRTLKFHKGKINTIS
+440 VRTLRFHKGKINALS

-465 AGSDRKWVLWDL
+465 GGSDRQWVIWDL
-477 VSGKSLLSHKGHTSQ
+477 ESGKTLLSSKGHASQ
-492 ILAASFSPDG
+492 ILAVSISPDG
-502 KRFATAG
+502 RLFATAG
-509 SDLFI
+509 SDLSI
-514 KIWQYPQG
+514 KIWEYPQG
-522 EELGQ
+522 EELGE

-535 RTLAFS
+535 TTLAFS

-550 SQDNQIFIW
+550 SQDNQIFLW

-567 TPFRKLDGHSDTVTQ
+567 TPFRKLEGHSFIVNQ
-582 IFFSISGKALIS
+582 VFFSKTGKAVIS

-605 VKSGNMLRIL
+605 VKSGKMLRIL

-622 FAAAQ
+622 VAAAL
-627 SPDGKLIALSN
+627 SPDGKLISLSN

-648 PTDIPELQEDKGD
+648 PTDIPELKDNTGD
-661 VSASGETD
+661 ISGSGETD
-669 NSASLQTSESDSDA
+669 DSPNLHTSESDPGA
-683 SDKYGI
+683 SEKSGI
-689 DLENLKEMEK
+689 NMENLKDMEK
-699 LLMTAEELRAYAVTE
+699 LPMTAEELRAYAVTE
-714 TEDLS
+714 TEGLS
-719 TVQYDL
+719 TVQYEM
-725 QQRLNLLLKTKDTCL
+725 QQRLNLLLKENNTCL

-752 LVIVPDDLAAYH
+752 LAIVPDDLAAYH
-764 ALVKTSILKQDFAT
+764 AFVKTSILKQDFTAM
-778 LSLFVSLGYFAELDQ
+778 SLIVSSGYFAELDQ

-803 VRNIFDNLRFELFDQ
+803 VRNIFDNFRFGLFDQ

-829 KLENCKVNPLS
+829 KLANCKGNPLS
-840 VSLSGISWNLRYP
+840 ASLSGISRNLRYP
-853 VEFLKNI
+853 VEFLKQI
-860 NSIPRLID
+860 NSIPRLIEF
-868 LREYM
+868 REFT
-873 NLPQKEFQ
+873 NLAQEEFQ
-881 DRMFAEIERILGS
+881 NRMFAEIERILES
-894 KTPHSISYLP
+894 RTPHATSYLP
-904 KTPEE
+904 RTPEE

-916 GILNL
+916 GTLNL

-931 DGMASFSLRK
+931 DGMTSFRLRK
-941 LGGQWQSYQTDR
+941 ERGQWQTYQTDR

-967 LKVAGVLRKTFFLI
+967 LKFAGVLRETFFLI
-981 DGTQLDLSID
+981 AGTQLDLSID

>member
-1 MINCQNE
+1 
-8 MQYGVLM
+8 M
-15 KNFFVF
+15 KNLFVF
-21 FRKIIP
+21 IRKIIP

-32 FVFIILLLCFSSSTA
+32 FVFIILLLCLSSSTA

-64 SLKLGKKPVQSAF
+64 SLKLGKKPVQSAV

-95 IFKIQNGKR
+95 IFRIQNGKR
-104 LSVISSHEHKAI
+104 LRVISSHEHKAI

-139 STDQSTVQA
+139 STDQSTAQA

-176 TIILWNMK
+176 TVILWNMK

-194 IGKSSIKSL
+194 IGKSSIQSL
-203 AFHPNGKILA
+203 AFHPNGRILA

-236 GHKNSVN
+236 GHKNSIN

-256 ASEDGKVIIWDWKVK
+256 GSEDGTVIIWDWKVK
-271 KQRSKINFEE
+271 KQRSKINFED

-287 INPKLAEIVVG
+287 IHPKLAEIVVG

-325 SSAGYDRNGSRIISA
+325 SSTGYDRNGSRIISA

-346 QIWENG
+346 EIWENG
-352 VSLHMKTFSGHERIV
+352 VSLHLKTFSGHERIV
-367 ESLEFSQNNKFLISS
+367 ESLDFSSNNKFLISS

-391 DLKTNESVHNFDI
+391 DLKTNINVYNYDI

-413 FAPGSQQFATAGT
+413 FAPGSQSFATAGA

-440 VRTLKFHKGKINTIS
+440 VRTLKFHKGKINALS

-514 KIWQYPQG
+514 KIWEYPQG
-522 EELGQ
+522 EELGK

-535 RTLAFS
+535 TTLAFS

-550 SQDNQIFIW
+550 SQDNQIFLW

-567 TPFRKLDGHSDTVTQ
+567 TPFRKLEGHSYIVTQ
-582 IFFSISGKALIS
+582 VFFSIAGKALIS

-605 VKSGNMLRIL
+605 VKSGKMLRIL

-622 FAAAQ
+622 VAAAL

-648 PTDIPELQEDKGD
+648 PTDIPELQDDTGD

-699 LLMTAEELRAYAVTE
+699 LPMTAEELRAYAVTE
-714 TEDLS
+714 TDDFS
-719 TVQYDL
+719 TVQYEM

-778 LSLFVSLGYFAELDQ
+778 LSLFVSSGYFAELDQ

-829 KLENCKVNPLS
+829 KLANCKGNPLS
-840 VSLSGISWNLRYP
+840 VSLSGISRNLRYP

-894 KTPHSISYLP
+894 RTPHPTSYLP

-909 RSEKVPV
+909 RSEKVPE

-921 NLEKAQTWKD
+921 NLEKAQTWKN

-941 LGGQWQSYQTDR
+941 VGGQWQSYQTDR

-981 DGTQLDLSID
+981 AGTQLDLSID

>member
-1 MINCQNE
+1 
-8 MQYGVLM
+8 M
-15 KNFFVF
+15 KNLFVF
-21 FRKIIP
+21 IREIIP
-27 EKSCC
+27 GKNCS
-32 FVFIILLLCFSSSTA
+32 FVFIILLLCLSSSAA

-64 SLKLGKKPVQSAF
+64 GLNLGKKPVQSAV

-95 IFKIQNGKR
+95 IFRIQNGKR
-104 LSVISSHEHKAI
+104 LRVISSHEHKAI

-139 STDQSTVQA
+139 STDQATAQA
-148 VMRGH
+148 VIRGH
-153 LSAVSVLAL
+153 MSAVSVLAL
-162 NTGGEILASGSLDG
+162 NAGGEILASGSLDG
-176 TIILWNMK
+176 TVILWNMK

-194 IGKSSIKSL
+194 ISSSIKSL
-203 AFHPNGKILA
+203 SFHPNGRILA

-236 GHKNSVN
+236 GHKKSIN
-243 DLEFNPRGDLFVS
+243 DLEFNPRGDVFVS
-256 ASEDGKVIIWDWKVK
+256 GSEDGYLIIWDWKVK
-271 KQRSKINFEE
+271 KQRSKINFED

-287 INPKLAEIVVG
+287 INPKLEEIVVG
-298 TAGGRLETWS
+298 TEGGRLETWS
-308 LAKGTLLHQ
+308 LAKGTLQHQ
-317 ITESGPLI
+317 ITESGPLV
-325 SSAGYDRNGSRIISA
+325 SSAGYDRNGRRIITA

-352 VSLHMKTFSGHERIV
+352 VSLHLKTLKGHGRIV
-367 ESLEFSQNNKFLISS
+367 ETLDFSSNNRFLISS

-391 DLKTNESVHNFDI
+391 DLKTNETVHNFDI

-413 FAPGSQQFATAGT
+413 FAPGGQSFATAGT
-426 DSSVIIWD
+426 NGSVIIWD

-440 VRTLKFHKGKINTIS
+440 IRNLKFHKGKINALS
-455 YHPQDSVLLS
+455 FHPQDSVLLS
-465 AGSDRKWVLWDL
+465 GGSDRQWVIWDL
-477 VSGKSLLSHKGHTSQ
+477 ESGKPLLSSKGHTSQ
-492 ILAASFSPDG
+492 ILAVSISPDG
-502 KRFATAG
+502 RRFATSG
-509 SDLFI
+509 GDLSI
-514 KIWQYPQG
+514 KIWEYPQG
-522 EELGQ
+522 EELGK

-535 RTLAFS
+535 TTLAFG

-550 SQDNQIFIW
+550 SQDNQIFLW
-559 RLEPEISK
+559 GLEPEISK
-567 TPFRKLDGHSDTVTQ
+567 TPFLKLDGHDFIVNQ
-582 IFFSISGKALIS
+582 VFFSKTGKALIS

-605 VKSGNMLRIL
+605 VKSGKMLRIL

-622 FAAAQ
+622 VAAAL

-648 PTDIPELQEDKGD
+648 PTDIPELKDNTGD
-661 VSASGETD
+661 ISGSVETD
-669 NSASLQTSESDSDA
+669 DSANLHTSESDPGA
-683 SDKYGI
+683 SDKSDI
-689 DLENLKEMEK
+689 NLENLKDMEK
-699 LLMTAEELRAYAVTE
+699 LPMTAEELRAYAVTE
-714 TEDLS
+714 TEGLS
-719 TVQYDL
+719 TVQYEM
-725 QQRLNLLLKTKDTCL
+725 QQRLNLLLKANNTCL

-752 LVIVPDDLAAYH
+752 LAIVPDDLAAYH
-764 ALVKTSILKQDFAT
+764 ALVKTSILKQDFTAM
-778 LSLFVSLGYFAELDQ
+778 SLIVSSGYFAELDQ

-803 VRNIFDNLRFELFDQ
+803 VRNIFDNFRFSLFDQ

-829 KLENCKVNPLS
+829 KLANCKGNPLS
-840 VSLSGISWNLRYP
+840 ASLSGISRNLRYP

-881 DRMFAEIERILGS
+881 DRMFAEIERILES
-894 KTPHSISYLP
+894 RTPHPTSYLP
-904 KTPEE
+904 RTPEE

-931 DGMASFSLRK
+931 DGMTSFRLRK
-941 LGGQWQSYQTDR
+941 ERGQWQTYQTDR

-967 LKVAGVLRKTFFLI
+967 LKFAGVLRETFFLI
-981 DGTQLDLSID
+981 AGTQLDLTID

>member
-1 MINCQNE
+1 
-8 MQYGVLM
+8 M
-15 KNFFVF
+15 KNLFVF
-21 FRKIIP
+21 IRKIIP
-27 EKSCC
+27 EKTCC
-32 FVFIILLLCFSSSTA
+32 FVFIILLLCLSSSTA

-64 SLKLGKKPVQSAF
+64 SLKLGKKPVQSAV

-95 IFKIQNGKR
+95 IFRIQNGKR
-104 LSVISSHEHKAI
+104 LGVISSHEHKAI

-139 STDQSTVQA
+139 RTDQSTAQA

-176 TIILWNMK
+176 TVILWNMK

-203 AFHPNGKILA
+203 AFHPNGRILA

-236 GHKNSVN
+236 GHKNSIN

-256 ASEDGKVIIWDWKVK
+256 GSEDGTVIIWDWKVK
-271 KQRSKINFEE
+271 KQRSKINFED

-287 INPKLAEIVVG
+287 MHPKLAEIVVG

-325 SSAGYDRNGSRIISA
+325 SSTGYDRNGSRIISA

-346 QIWENG
+346 EIWENG
-352 VSLHMKTFSGHERIV
+352 VSLHLKTFSGHERIV
-367 ESLEFSQNNKFLISS
+367 ESLDFSSNNKFLISS

-391 DLKTNESVHNFDI
+391 DLKTNENVHNFDI

-413 FAPGSQQFATAGT
+413 FAPGSQSFATAGS

-440 VRTLKFHKGKINTIS
+440 VRTLKFHKGKINALS

-465 AGSDRKWVLWDL
+465 AGSDSKWVLWDL
-477 VSGKSLLSHKGHTSQ
+477 VSGKSMLSHKGHTSQ

-514 KIWQYPQG
+514 KIWEYPQG

-535 RTLAFS
+535 TTLAIS
-541 PDGKLLASG
+541 PDGKFLTSG
-550 SQDNQIFIW
+550 SKDNQIFLW

-582 IFFSISGKALIS
+582 VFFSKAGKALIS

-605 VKSGNMLRIL
+605 VKSGNMMRIL
-615 HGDSTPL
+615 HVDSTPL
-622 FAAAQ
+622 VAASL

-648 PTDIPELQEDKGD
+648 PTDIPELQDDTGD
-661 VSASGETD
+661 VSVSGETD

-699 LLMTAEELRAYAVTE
+699 LPMTAEELRAYAVTE
-714 TEDLS
+714 TDDFS
-719 TVQYDL
+719 TVQYEM

-778 LSLFVSLGYFAELDQ
+778 LSLFVSSGYFAELDQ

-829 KLENCKVNPLS
+829 KLANCKGNPLS
-840 VSLSGISWNLRYP
+840 VSLSGISRNLRYP

-894 KTPHSISYLP
+894 RTPHPTSYFP
-904 KTPEE
+904 KTLEE

-921 NLEKAQTWKD
+921 NLEKAQTWKN

-941 LGGQWQSYQTDR
+941 VGGQWQSYQTDR

-981 DGTQLDLSID
+981 AGTQLDLSID

>member
-1 MINCQNE
+1 
-8 MQYGVLM
+8 M
-15 KNFFVF
+15 KNLFVF
-21 FRKIIP
+21 IREIIP
-27 EKSCC
+27 EKNCS
-32 FVFIILLLCFSSSTA
+32 FVFIILLLCLSSSAA
-47 AKEEDSEKLKK
+47 AKEEYSEKLKK

-64 SLKLGKKPVQSAF
+64 SLNLGKKPVQSAV

-95 IFKIQNGKR
+95 IFRIQNGKR
-104 LSVISSHEHKAI
+104 LRVISSHEHKAI

-139 STDQSTVQA
+139 STDQATAQA

-153 LSAVSVLAL
+153 MSAVSVLAL
-162 NTGGEILASGSLDG
+162 NAGGEILASGSLDG
-176 TIILWNMK
+176 TVILWNMK

-194 IGKSSIKSL
+194 ISSSIKSL
-203 AFHPNGKILA
+203 SFHPNGRILA

-236 GHKNSVN
+236 GHKKSIN

-256 ASEDGKVIIWDWKVK
+256 GSGDGKVIIWDWKVK
-271 KQRSKINFEE
+271 KQRSKINFED

-287 INPKLAEIVVG
+287 INPKLEEIVVG
-298 TAGGRLETWS
+298 TEGGILETWS
-308 LAKGTLLHQ
+308 LANGTLLHQ
-317 ITESGPLI
+317 ITESGPLV
-325 SSAGYDRNGSRIISA
+325 SSAGYDRNGRRIISA

-346 QIWENG
+346 EIWENE
-352 VSLHMKTFSGHERIV
+352 VSLHLKTLKGHGRIV
-367 ESLEFSQNNKFLISS
+367 ETLDFSSNNKFLISS
-382 SSDKSVRIW
+382 SSDKSARIW
-391 DLKTNESVHNFDI
+391 DLKTNENVHNFDI

-434 AKDGSR
+434 AKDGR
-440 VRTLKFHKGKINTIS
+440 RIHNLKFHKGKVNTLS
-455 YHPQDSVLLS
+455 YHPEDSVLLS
-465 AGSDRKWVLWDL
+465 VGSDGKWVLWDL

-514 KIWQYPQG
+514 KIWEYPQG
-522 EELGQ
+522 EELGK

-535 RTLAFS
+535 TTLAFS

-550 SQDNQIFIW
+550 SQDNQIFLW

-567 TPFRKLDGHSDTVTQ
+567 TPFRKLDGHSYTVTQ
-582 IFFSISGKALIS
+582 IFFSKAGKALIS

-605 VKSGNMLRIL
+605 VKSGKMLRIL

-622 FAAAQ
+622 VAATLR
-627 SPDGKLIALSN
+627 PDGKLIALSN

-648 PTDIPELQEDKGD
+648 PTDIPDLQDDTGD

-699 LLMTAEELRAYAVTE
+699 LPMTAEELRAYAVTG
-714 TEDLS
+714 TDDFS
-719 TVQYDL
+719 AVQYEM

-752 LVIVPDDLAAYH
+752 LVIVPDDLTAYH

-778 LSLFVSLGYFAELDQ
+778 LSLFVSLGYFAKLDQ

-829 KLENCKVNPLS
+829 KLANCKGNPLS
-840 VSLSGISWNLRYP
+840 VSLSGISRNLRYP

-894 KTPHSISYLP
+894 RTPHPTSYLL

-921 NLEKAQTWKD
+921 NLEKAQTWKN

-941 LGGQWQSYQTDR
+941 VGGQWQSYQTDR

-981 DGTQLDLSID
+981 AGTQLDLSID

>member
-1 MINCQNE
+1 
-8 MQYGVLM
+8 M
-15 KNFFVF
+15 KNLFVF
-21 FRKIIP
+21 IRKIIP

-32 FVFIILLLCFSSSTA
+32 FVFIILLLCLSSSTA

-64 SLKLGKKPVQSAF
+64 SLNLGKKPVQSAV

-95 IFKIQNGKR
+95 IFRIQNGKR
-104 LSVISSHEHKAI
+104 LRVISSHEHKAI

-139 STDQSTVQA
+139 STDQTTAQA
-148 VMRGH
+148 IMRGH
-153 LSAVSVLAL
+153 LSAVSALAL
-162 NTGGEILASGSLDG
+162 NAGGEILASGSLDG
-176 TIILWNMK
+176 TVILWNIK

-194 IGKSSIKSL
+194 ISSSSIKSL
-203 AFHPNGKILA
+203 AFHPNGRILA

-236 GHKNSVN
+236 GHKKSIN
-243 DLEFNPRGDLFVS
+243 DLEFNPRGDVFVS
-256 ASEDGKVIIWDWKVK
+256 GSEDGNLIIWDWKVK
-271 KQRSKINFEE
+271 KQRSKINFED

-317 ITESGPLI
+317 ITESGPLV
-325 SSAGYDRNGSRIISA
+325 SSAGYDRNGRRIISA

-352 VSLHMKTFSGHERIV
+352 VSLHLKTLKGHGRIV
-367 ESLEFSQNNKFLISS
+367 ETLDFSSNNRFLISS

-391 DLKTNESVHNFDI
+391 DLKTNETVHNFDI

-413 FAPGSQQFATAGT
+413 FAPGGQSFATAGA

-440 VRTLKFHKGKINTIS
+440 IRNLKFHKGKINALS
-455 YHPQDSVLLS
+455 YHPQDTVLLS

-514 KIWQYPQG
+514 KIWEYPQG
-522 EELGQ
+522 EELGK

-535 RTLAFS
+535 TTLAFS

-550 SQDNQIFIW
+550 SQDNQIFLW

-567 TPFRKLDGHSDTVTQ
+567 TPFRKLEGHSYIVTQ
-582 IFFSISGKALIS
+582 VFFSIAGKALIS

-605 VKSGNMLRIL
+605 VKSGKMLRIL

-622 FAAAQ
+622 VAAAL
-627 SPDGKLIALSN
+627 SPDRKLIALSN

-648 PTDIPELQEDKGD
+648 PTDIPELKDNTGD
-661 VSASGETD
+661 ISASGETD
-669 NSASLQTSESDSDA
+669 DSANLHTSESDPEVSVKSD
-683 SDKYGI
+683 I
-689 DLENLKEMEK
+689 NLENLKDMEK
-699 LLMTAEELRAYAVTE
+699 LPMTAEELRAYAVTE
-714 TEDLS
+714 TEGLS
-719 TVQYDL
+719 TVQYEM
-725 QQRLNLLLKTKDTCL
+725 QQRLNLLLKANNTCL

-752 LVIVPDDLAAYH
+752 LAIVPDDLAAYH
-764 ALVKTSILKQDFAT
+764 ALVKTSILKQDFTAM
-778 LSLFVSLGYFAELDQ
+778 SLIVSSGYFAELDQ

-803 VRNIFDNLRFELFDQ
+803 VRNIFDNFRFGLFDQ

-829 KLENCKVNPLS
+829 KLANCKGNPLS
-840 VSLSGISWNLRYP
+840 ASLSGISRNLRYP
-853 VEFLKNI
+853 VEFLKQI

-868 LREYM
+868 LREFA
-873 NLPQKEFQ
+873 NLSEEEFQ
-881 DRMFAEIERILGS
+881 DRMFAEIERILES
-894 KTPHSISYLP
+894 RTPHPTSYLP
-904 KTPEE
+904 RTPEE

-916 GILNL
+916 GTLNL
-921 NLEKAQTWKD
+921 NLEKAQTWKN
-931 DGMASFSLRK
+931 DGMTSFRLRK
-941 LGGQWQSYQTDR
+941 ERGQWQTYQTDR

-967 LKVAGVLRKTFFLI
+967 LKFAGVLRETFFLI
-981 DGTQLDLSID
+981 AGTQLDLSID

>member
-1 MINCQNE
+1 
-8 MQYGVLM
+8 M
-15 KNFFVF
+15 KNLFVF
-21 FRKIIP
+21 IRKIIP
-27 EKSCC
+27 EKTCC
-32 FVFIILLLCFSSSTA
+32 FVFIILLLCLSSSTA

-64 SLKLGKKPVQSAF
+64 SLKLGKKPVQSAV

-95 IFKIQNGKR
+95 IFRIQNGKR

-139 STDQSTVQA
+139 STDQSTAQA

-176 TIILWNMK
+176 TVILWNMK

-203 AFHPNGKILA
+203 AFHPNGRILA

-236 GHKNSVN
+236 GHKNSIN

-256 ASEDGKVIIWDWKVK
+256 GSEDGTVIIWDWKVK
-271 KQRSKINFEE
+271 KQRSKINFED

-298 TAGGRLETWS
+298 TEGGRLETWS

-317 ITESGPLI
+317 ITESGPLV
-325 SSAGYDRNGSRIISA
+325 SSAGYDRNGRRIISA

-352 VSLHMKTFSGHERIV
+352 VSLHLKTLKGHGRIV
-367 ESLEFSQNNKFLISS
+367 ETLDFSSNNKFLISS

-391 DLKTNESVHNFDI
+391 DLKTNENVHNFDI

-413 FAPGSQQFATAGT
+413 FAPGSQSFATAGS

-440 VRTLKFHKGKINTIS
+440 VRTLKFHKGKINALS

-514 KIWQYPQG
+514 KIWEYPQG
-522 EELGQ
+522 EELGK

-535 RTLAFS
+535 TTLAFS

-550 SQDNQIFIW
+550 SQDNQIFLW

-567 TPFRKLDGHSDTVTQ
+567 TPFRKLEGHSFIVNQ
-582 IFFSISGKALIS
+582 VFFSKTGKALIS

-605 VKSGNMLRIL
+605 VKSGKMLRIL

-622 FAAAQ
+622 VAAAL

-648 PTDIPELQEDKGD
+648 PTDIPELKDNTGD
-661 VSASGETD
+661 ISGSGETD
-669 NSASLQTSESDSDA
+669 NSANLHTSESDPGA
-683 SDKYGI
+683 SDKSEI
-689 DLENLKEMEK
+689 NLENLKDMEK
-699 LLMTAEELRAYAVTE
+699 LPMTAEELRAYAVTE
-714 TEDLS
+714 TEGLS
-719 TVQYDL
+719 TVQYEM

-778 LSLFVSLGYFAELDQ
+778 LSLFVSSGYFAELDQ

-829 KLENCKVNPLS
+829 KLANCKGNPLS
-840 VSLSGISWNLRYP
+840 VSLSGISRNLRYP

-894 KTPHSISYLP
+894 RTPHPTSYLSR
-904 KTPEE
+904 TPEE

-921 NLEKAQTWKD
+921 NLEKAQTWKN

-941 LGGQWQSYQTDR
+941 VGGQWQSYQTDR

-981 DGTQLDLSID
+981 AGTQLDLSID

>member
-1 MINCQNE
+1 
-8 MQYGVLM
+8 M
-15 KNFFVF
+15 KNLFVF
-21 FRKIIP
+21 IRKIIP
-27 EKSCC
+27 EKTCC
-32 FVFIILLLCFSSSTA
+32 FVFIILLLCLSSSTA

-64 SLKLGKKPVQSAF
+64 SLKLGKKPVQSAV

-95 IFKIQNGKR
+95 IFRIQNGKR

-139 STDQSTVQA
+139 STDQSTAQA

-162 NTGGEILASGSLDG
+162 NTGGDILASGSLDG
-176 TIILWNMK
+176 TVILWNMK

-203 AFHPNGKILA
+203 AFHPNGRILA

-236 GHKNSVN
+236 GHKNSIN

-256 ASEDGKVIIWDWKVK
+256 GSEDGTVIIWDWKVK
-271 KQRSKINFEE
+271 KQRSKINFED

-287 INPKLAEIVVG
+287 MHPKLAEIVVG

-325 SSAGYDRNGSRIISA
+325 SSTGYDRNGSRIISA

-346 QIWENG
+346 EIWENG
-352 VSLHMKTFSGHERIV
+352 VSLHLKTFSGHERIV
-367 ESLEFSQNNKFLISS
+367 ESLDFSSNNKFLISS

-391 DLKTNESVHNFDI
+391 DLKTNENVHNFDI

-413 FAPGSQQFATAGT
+413 FAPGSQSFATAGS

-440 VRTLKFHKGKINTIS
+440 VRTLKFHKGKINALS

-514 KIWQYPQG
+514 KIWEYPQG

-535 RTLAFS
+535 TTLAFS

-550 SQDNQIFIW
+550 SQDNQIFLW

-582 IFFSISGKALIS
+582 VFFSKAGKALIS

-605 VKSGNMLRIL
+605 VKSGNMMRIL
-615 HGDSTPL
+615 HVDSTPL
-622 FAAAQ
+622 VAASL

-648 PTDIPELQEDKGD
+648 PTDIPELQDDTGD
-661 VSASGETD
+661 VSVSGETD

-699 LLMTAEELRAYAVTE
+699 LPMTAEELRAYAVTE

-719 TVQYDL
+719 TVQYEM

-778 LSLFVSLGYFAELDQ
+778 LSLFVSSGYFAELDQ

-829 KLENCKVNPLS
+829 KLANCKGNPLS
-840 VSLSGISWNLRYP
+840 VSLSGISRNLRYP

-894 KTPHSISYLP
+894 RTPHPTSYFP

-921 NLEKAQTWKD
+921 NLEKAQTWKN

-941 LGGQWQSYQTDR
+941 VRGQWQSYQTDR

-981 DGTQLDLSID
+981 AGTQLDLSID

>member
-1 MINCQNE
+1 
-8 MQYGVLM
+8 M

-21 FRKIIP
+21 FRKLIP

-95 IFKIQNGKR
+95 IFRIQNGKR

-153 LSAVSVLAL
+153 LSAVSELAL

-176 TIILWNMK
+176 TVILWNMK

-203 AFHPNGKILA
+203 AFHPNGRILA

-236 GHKNSVN
+236 GHKNSIN
-243 DLEFNPRGDLFVS
+243 DLEFNPRGNLFVS
-256 ASEDGKVIIWDWKVK
+256 ASEDGTVIIWDWKVK

-514 KIWQYPQG
+514 KIWEYPQG

-550 SQDNQIFIW
+550 SQDNQIFLW
-559 RLEPEISK
+559 GLEPEISK
-567 TPFRKLDGHSDTVTQ
+567 TPFRKLVGHSDTVTQ

-615 HGDSTPL
+615 HADATPL
-622 FAAAQ
+622 FAAAL

-638 LTNDITILTF
+638 LTNDITILKF
-648 PTDIPELQEDKGD
+648 PTDIPELQDDKGD

-725 QQRLNLLLKTKDTCL
+725 QHRLNLLLKTKDTCL

-778 LSLFVSLGYFAELDQ
+778 LSLFVSSGYFAELDQ

>member
-1 MINCQNE
+1 
-8 MQYGVLM
+8 M
-15 KNFFVF
+15 KNLIVF
-21 FRKIIP
+21 IRKIIP

-32 FVFIILLLCFSSSTA
+32 FVFIILLLCLSSSTA
-47 AKEEDSEKLKK
+47 AKEKDSEKLKK

-64 SLKLGKKPVQSAF
+64 SLKLGKKPVQSAV
-77 FSPNDQQAVILSG
+77 FSPNDQKAFILSG

-95 IFKIQNGKR
+95 IFRIQNGKR
-104 LSVISSHEHKAI
+104 LRVISSHEHKAI

-139 STDQSTVQA
+139 NTDQSAAQA

-176 TIILWNMK
+176 TVILWNMK

-203 AFHPNGKILA
+203 AFHPNGRILA

-236 GHKNSVN
+236 GHKNSIN

-256 ASEDGKVIIWDWKVK
+256 GSEDGKVIIWDWKVK
-271 KQRSKINFEE
+271 KQRFKINFED

-298 TAGGRLETWS
+298 TAEGRLETWS

-325 SSAGYDRNGSRIISA
+325 SSTGYDRNGSRIISA

-352 VSLHMKTFSGHERIV
+352 VSLHLKTFSGHGRIV
-367 ESLEFSQNNKFLISS
+367 ETLDFSSNNRFLISS

-391 DLKTNESVHNFDI
+391 DLKTNETVHNFDI

-413 FAPGSQQFATAGT
+413 FAPGGQSFATAGT
-426 DSSVIIWD
+426 DSLVIIWD

-440 VRTLKFHKGKINTIS
+440 IRNLKFHKGKINALS
-455 YHPQDSVLLS
+455 FHPQDSVLLS
-465 AGSDRKWVLWDL
+465 GGSDRQWVIWDL
-477 VSGKSLLSHKGHTSQ
+477 ESGKPLLSSKGHASQ
-492 ILAASFSPDG
+492 ILAVSISPDG
-502 KRFATAG
+502 RRFATAG
-509 SDLFI
+509 SDLSI
-514 KIWQYPQG
+514 KIWGYPQG
-522 EELGQ
+522 EELGK

-535 RTLAFS
+535 TTLAFS

-550 SQDNQIFIW
+550 SQDNQIFLW

-567 TPFRKLDGHSDTVTQ
+567 TPFLKLDGHDFIVNHV
-582 IFFSISGKALIS
+582 FFSETGKALIS

-605 VKSGNMLRIL
+605 VKSGKMLRIL

-622 FAAAQ
+622 VAAAL

-648 PTDIPELQEDKGD
+648 PTDIPELKDNTSD
-661 VSASGETD
+661 ISVSWETD
-669 NSASLQTSESDSDA
+669 DSANLHTSESDPEVSVKSD
-683 SDKYGI
+683 I
-689 DLENLKEMEK
+689 ILENLKDMEK
-699 LLMTAEELRAYAVTE
+699 LRMTAEELRAYAVTE
-714 TEDLS
+714 TEGLS
-719 TVQYDL
+719 TVQYEM
-725 QQRLNLLLKTKDTCL
+725 QQRLNLLLKANNTCL
-740 HAAEMEKLALKI
+740 HAAKMEKLALKI
-752 LVIVPDDLAAYH
+752 LAIVPDDLAAYH
-764 ALVKTSILKQDFAT
+764 ALVKTSILKQDFTAM
-778 LSLFVSLGYFAELDQ
+778 SLVVSSGYFAELDQ

-803 VRNIFDNLRFELFDQ
+803 VRNIFDNFRFGIFDQ

-829 KLENCKVNPLS
+829 KLANCKGNPLS
-840 VSLSGISWNLRYP
+840 ASLSGISRNLRYP
-853 VEFLKNI
+853 VQFLKNI

-894 KTPHSISYLP
+894 RTPHPTSYLP
-904 KTPEE
+904 RTPEE

-921 NLEKAQTWKD
+921 NLEKAQTWKN

-941 LGGQWQSYQTDR
+941 VGGQWQSYQTDR

-981 DGTQLDLSID
+981 AGTKLDLSID

>member
-1 MINCQNE
+1 
-8 MQYGVLM
+8 M
-15 KNFFVF
+15 KNLFVF
-21 FRKIIP
+21 IRKIIP
-27 EKSCC
+27 EKSWC
-32 FVFIILLLCFSSSTA
+32 FVFIILLLCLFSSTA

-64 SLKLGKKPVQSAF
+64 SLKLGKKPVQSAV

-95 IFKIQNGKR
+95 IFRIQNGKR
-104 LSVISSHEHKAI
+104 LRVISSYEHKAI

-139 STDQSTVQA
+139 SIDQGSAQV

-176 TIILWNMK
+176 TVILWNMK

-203 AFHPNGKILA
+203 AFHPNGRILA

-236 GHKNSVN
+236 GHKNSIN

-256 ASEDGKVIIWDWKVK
+256 GSEDGTVIIWDWKVK
-271 KQRSKINFEE
+271 KQRSKINFED

-287 INPKLAEIVVG
+287 IHPKLAEIVVG

-325 SSAGYDRNGSRIISA
+325 SSTGYDRNGSRIISA
-340 LEDGTV
+340 LGDGTV
-346 QIWENG
+346 EIWENG
-352 VSLHMKTFSGHERIV
+352 VSLHLKTFSGHERIV
-367 ESLEFSQNNKFLISS
+367 ESLDFSSNNKFLISS

-391 DLKTNESVHNFDI
+391 DLKTNITVYNYDI

-434 AKDGSR
+434 AKDGR
-440 VRTLKFHKGKINTIS
+440 RIHNLKFHKGKINTIS

-514 KIWQYPQG
+514 KIWEYPQG
-522 EELGQ
+522 EELGK

-535 RTLAFS
+535 TTLAFS

-550 SQDNQIFIW
+550 SQDNQIFLW

-567 TPFRKLDGHSDTVTQ
+567 TPFRKLEGHSYIVTQ
-582 IFFSISGKALIS
+582 VFFSIAGKALIS

-605 VKSGNMLRIL
+605 VKSGKMLRIL

-622 FAAAQ
+622 VAAAL

-648 PTDIPELQEDKGD
+648 PTDIPELQDDTGD

-699 LLMTAEELRAYAVTE
+699 LPMTAEELRAYAVTE
-714 TEDLS
+714 TDDLS
-719 TVQYDL
+719 TVQYEM

-778 LSLFVSLGYFAELDQ
+778 LSLFVSSGYFAELDQ

-829 KLENCKVNPLS
+829 KLANCKGNPLS
-840 VSLSGISWNLRYP
+840 VSLSGISRNLHYP

-894 KTPHSISYLP
+894 RTPHPTSYLP
-904 KTPEE
+904 RTPEE
-909 RSEKVPV
+909 WSEKVPV

-921 NLEKAQTWKD
+921 NLEKAQTWKN

-941 LGGQWQSYQTDR
+941 VGGQWQSYQTDR

-981 DGTQLDLSID
+981 AGTQFDLSVD

>member
-1 MINCQNE
+1 
-8 MQYGVLM
+8 M
-15 KNFFVF
+15 KNLFVF
-21 FRKIIP
+21 IRKIIP

-32 FVFIILLLCFSSSTA
+32 FVFIILLLCLSSSTA

-64 SLKLGKKPVQSAF
+64 SLKLGKKPVQSAV

-95 IFKIQNGKR
+95 IFRIQNGKR
-104 LSVISSHEHKAI
+104 LRVISSYEHKAI

-139 STDQSTVQA
+139 STDQSTAQA

-176 TIILWNMK
+176 TVILWNMK

-203 AFHPNGKILA
+203 AFHPNGRILA

-236 GHKNSVN
+236 GHKNSIN

-256 ASEDGKVIIWDWKVK
+256 GSEDGKVIIWDWKVK
-271 KQRSKINFEE
+271 KQRSKINFED

-287 INPKLAEIVVG
+287 IHPKLAEIVVG

-325 SSAGYDRNGSRIISA
+325 SSTGYDRNGSRIISA

-346 QIWENG
+346 EIWENG
-352 VSLHMKTFSGHERIV
+352 VSLHLKTFSGHERIV
-367 ESLEFSQNNKFLISS
+367 ESLDFSSNNKFLISS

-391 DLKTNESVHNFDI
+391 DLKTNITVYNYDI

-440 VRTLKFHKGKINTIS
+440 VRTLKFHKGKINALS
-455 YHPQDSVLLS
+455 YHPEDSVLLS

-514 KIWQYPQG
+514 KIWEYPQG
-522 EELGQ
+522 EELGK

-535 RTLAFS
+535 TTLAFS

-550 SQDNQIFIW
+550 SQDNQIFLW

-567 TPFRKLDGHSDTVTQ
+567 TPFRKLEGHSYIVTQ
-582 IFFSISGKALIS
+582 VFFSIAGKALIS

-605 VKSGNMLRIL
+605 VKSGKMLRIL

-622 FAAAQ
+622 VAAAL

-648 PTDIPELQEDKGD
+648 PTDIPELQDDTGD

-699 LLMTAEELRAYAVTE
+699 LPMTAEELRAYAVTE
-714 TEDLS
+714 TDDLS
-719 TVQYDL
+719 TVQYEMR
-725 QQRLNLLLKTKDTCL
+725 QRLNLLLKTKDTCL

-778 LSLFVSLGYFAELDQ
+778 LSLFVSSGYFAELDQ

-829 KLENCKVNPLS
+829 KLANCKGNPLS
-840 VSLSGISWNLRYP
+840 VSLSGISRNLRYP

-894 KTPHSISYLP
+894 RTPHPTSYLP

-909 RSEKVPV
+909 WSEKVPV

-921 NLEKAQTWKD
+921 NLEKAQTWKN

-941 LGGQWQSYQTDR
+941 VGGQWQSYQTDR

-981 DGTQLDLSID
+981 AGTQFDLSID